1 MLTDNSSDA
10 DPGGARTGR
19 GERDAPQEP
28 TEGRI
33 VGIGAS
39 AGGLESLEQLFDALP
54 PDTGMAFILVQHLS
68 PDFRSLMDEL
78 IARHSEMPVILAEDG
93 MPVCAN
99 HIYLM
104 PPRKQMI
111 IRERHLM
118 LTDKEPQAFTLPIDT
133 FFRSLAQ
140 DVGEPAAAIGLSG
153 SGSDG
158 SRGVVEVKRAGGL
171 VLAETAASAKF
182 DSMPMSAAAT
192 GAVDHAYPPRD
203 IARILCGLAPRETA
217 AEASL
222 LSDDPTMNIVL
233 QLLRD
238 HFGIDFSLYKTT
250 TVGRRIQ
257 RRVDLLHFPD
267 LAAYVDHLQSD
278 PVELNLLYQDLL
290 IGVTQFFRVPEACE
304 RLEQEV
310 IPSLLDRLPVEEELR
325 VWVADCATG
334 EEAYSLAMLFW
345 EAFAARDRPLRLK
358 ILATDVHQSSL
369 EHAGAGGYGDE
380 QLQFV

>member
-1 MLTDNSSDA
+1 MSESKPSSVPA
-10 DPGGARTGR
+10 GEENLEPAR
-19 GERDAPQEP
+19 P

-39 AGGLESLEQLFDALP
+39 AGGLEALEQLFDALP
-54 PDTGMAFILVQHLS
+54 PDTGMAFIVVQHLS

-78 IARHSEMPVILAEDG
+78 IARHSEMPVVIAEDN

-111 IRERHLM
+111 IRDRHLV

-140 DVGEPAAAIGLSG
+140 DVGEQAVAVVLSG

-182 DSMPMSAAAT
+182 DSMPVSAAAT
-192 GAVDHAYPPRD
+192 GVVDHAHAPRD
-203 IARILCGLAPRETA
+203 LARVLCGLAPRDIA
-217 AEASL
+217 PDDAM
-222 LSDDPTMNIVL
+222 LSDDPSMDAVL
-233 QLLRD
+233 RLLRD

-257 RRVDLLHFPD
+257 RRVDLLRVPG
-267 LAAYVDHLQSD
+267 LPSYVEQIRTD
-278 PVELNLLYQDLL
+278 PEELNALYQDLL
-290 IGVTQFFRVPEACE
+290 IGVTQFFRDPEAFE
-304 RLEQEV
+304 RLETEV
-310 IPSLLDRLPVEEELR
+310 IPALIDKLPADEELR
-325 VWVADCATG
+325 VWVAGCATG
-334 EEAYSLAMLFW
+334 EEAYTLAMLLW
-345 EAFAARDRPLRLK
+345 
-358 ILATDVHQSSL
+358 
-369 EHAGAGGYGDE
+369 
-380 QLQFV
+380 